1 MVSKILVALV
11 ISSTVFIVNNSYAN
25 NDGPEAINGAVKM
38 RTMTRSSSSQ
48 FTPPKE
54 SLGTYV
60 IDSGGGLDTGCSY
73 NDLTINLYIPR
84 VLNNSVLDVS
94 GKINSSDVGRLQSIG
109 TISGSA
115 RINMPTYDIDGPEI
129 DKVYF
134 NGEYVT
140 QLKGSNNVW
149 QNTNIEIPIDTIRFG
164 QINTI
169 KIDVDVNNEGWCMSV
184 DWVSAEFDVASPV
197 VLVHGINADST
208 TWGSDVI
215 DEINQSGVLFE
226 TVSLISNGSVS
237 QNGNLLGQKIEQFL
251 QPIKSDSVHIIAHS
265 KGGLDAQYMA
275 KYFSHIELLSLSTLA
290 TPHLGSVTADVR
302 FLTDNHAAK
311 FYEPNESDPKNILQ
325 KYFQVHKLGGPN
337 PPGIYDLTTDSRQ
350 QALLNKEMDNVKNT
364 FSLAA
369 NADLN
374 GNKELEWSESAG
386 LFYAWYLSGWG
397 AVRTYNI
404 MKNYNSVIYV
414 RTEQVSIL
422 DTSERIPI
430 EKIVNRVI
438 YEADKQNDA
447 DLHDN
452 DIVVTVAS
460 ALPSFVTSLGT
471 VKANHSTIK
480 NAENINKFL
489 NQIIPMRSGE

>member
-1 MVSKILVALV
+1 MIGKILVLF
-11 ISSTVFIVNNSYAN
+11 ISSTVFIANDSYAN
-25 NDGPEAINGAVKM
+25 NDGPEAINGSVMM
-38 RTMTRSSSSQ
+38 RAMKKSSSSQ
-48 FTPPKE
+48 FIPPKE

-60 IDSGGGLDTGCSY
+60 ANSGGGLDTGCSY
-73 NDLTINLYIPR
+73 NDLTINLYIPK
-84 VLNNSVLDVS
+84 VLNNGVLDVS

-109 TISGSA
+109 TISGSV

-134 NGEYVT
+134 NGEYVA
-140 QLKGSNNVW
+140 QLKGANNVW
-149 QNTNIEIPIDTIRFG
+149 QNTYIEIPIEKIKFG
-164 QINTI
+164 QTNTI

-184 DWVSAEFDVASPV
+184 DWVSAEFDIASPV

-215 DEINQSGVLFE
+215 DKINQSGVLFE

-275 KYFSHIELLSLSTLA
+275 KYFSNIELLSLSTLA

-302 FLTDNHAAK
+302 FLTDNHAAR
-311 FYEPNESDPKNILQ
+311 FYEPNELDPKNILR
-325 KYFQVHKLGGPN
+325 KYFQVHKFGGPN
-337 PPGIYDLTTDSRQ
+337 PPGIYDLTTNSRQ
-350 QALLNKEMDNVKNT
+350 QALLNGEIGNVSNI

-386 LFYAWYLSGWG
+386 LFPAWYLSGWG
-397 AVRTYNI
+397 AVRVYNI
-404 MKNYNSVIYV
+404 MRNYNSVIYV
-414 RTEQVSIL
+414 STDQVSVW
-422 DTSERIPI
+422 DASGRIPI
-430 EKIVNRVI
+430 EKIVDRVI
-438 YEADKQNDA
+438 YEADKQDDA
-447 DLHDN
+447 ALHDN

-460 ALPSFVTSLGT
+460 ALPSFVTSLG
-471 VKANHSTIK
+471 VVQANHSTIK
-480 NAENINKFL
+480 NADNINKFL

>member
-1 MVSKILVALV
+1 M
-11 ISSTVFIVNNSYAN
+11 
-25 NDGPEAINGAVKM
+25 
-38 RTMTRSSSSQ
+38 
-48 FTPPKE
+48 
-54 SLGTYV
+54 
-60 IDSGGGLDTGCSY
+60 
-73 NDLTINLYIPR
+73 
-84 VLNNSVLDVS
+84 
-94 GKINSSDVGRLQSIG
+94 
-109 TISGSA
+109 
-115 RINMPTYDIDGPEI
+115 
-129 DKVYF
+129 
-134 NGEYVT
+134 
-140 QLKGSNNVW
+140 
-149 QNTNIEIPIDTIRFG
+149 
-164 QINTI
+164 
-169 KIDVDVNNEGWCMSV
+169 
-184 DWVSAEFDVASPV
+184 
-197 VLVHGINADST
+197 
-208 TWGSDVI
+208 
-215 DEINQSGVLFE
+215 
-226 TVSLISNGSVS
+226 
-237 QNGNLLGQKIEQFL
+237 
-251 QPIKSDSVHIIAHS
+251 HIIAHS

-275 KYFSHIELLSLSTLA
+275 KYFSNIELLSLSTLA

-374 GNKELEWSESAG
+374 GNKELEWTESAG

-404 MKNYNSVIYV
+404 MKNYNSVIY
-414 RTEQVSIL
+414 
-422 DTSERIPI
+422 
-430 EKIVNRVI
+430 
-438 YEADKQNDA
+438 EADKQNDA
-447 DLHDN
+447 ALHDN

-489 NQIIPMRSGE
+489 NQIIPMRSGD